1 MTTISWL
8 IVIGILLMNVL
19 VVAVFVALERRRT
32 VVEERLG
39 QITQSG
45 QIVITPVETS
55 QAPRGSSAL
64 SVMVNRLLMGRGF
77 ADNIQR
83 DLGRADVKLNV
94 AEYLALHVLLA
105 AGFFALGWFLTG
117 QSIVPGI
124 LAGAASLL
132 LPRMYIGYRKSK
144 RLRDFDNQLGDMLN
158 LVVNGLRAGY
168 SAMQALESVGREL
181 PPPISTEFHRVTQEI
196 QLGIPQEAALA
207 NLTRRV
213 PSADL
218 DFVVTAMN
226 VQREVGG
233 NLAEILDTISHTIR
247 ERVRIKGEIATLT
260 AQGQITAWV
269 ISLLPIGLA
278 IFLWIIN
285 PSYMNTMF
293 GPPIVFGLP
302 VCGLAMLITALVFIA
317 TGFAIVQKIVDI
329 EV

>member
-1 MTTISWL
+1 MTPVSWI
-8 IVIGILLMNVL
+8 IVIGIALMNIL
-19 VVAVFVALERRRT
+19 VVVVFVALERRRT

-45 QIVITPVETS
+45 QVVIAPTEAPG
-55 QAPRGSSAL
+55 PRGSSQL
-64 SVMVNRLLMGRGF
+64 SVMFNRLLMGRGF

-83 DLGRADVKLNV
+83 DLARADVKLNA
-94 AEYLALHVLLA
+94 AEFLALHLLLA
-105 AGFFALGWFLTG
+105 AGFFALGWFLG
-117 QSIVPGI
+117 GRNVIVGI
-124 LAGAASLL
+124 LAGGASLFM
-132 LPRMYIGYRKSK
+132 PRIYINYRKAK

-181 PPPISTEFHRVTQEI
+181 PPPISVEFHRVVQEI

-218 DFVVTAMN
+218 DFVVTAIN

-233 NLAEILDTISHTIR
+233 NLAEILDNISHTIR

-278 IFLWIIN
+278 IFLWVIN

-302 VCGLAMLITALVFIA
+302 VCGIVMLTTALVFIA

>member
-1 MTTISWL
+1 MSPISL
-8 IVIGILLMNVL
+8 AIIIGIVLLNFVVIGAYVLLD
-19 VVAVFVALERRRT
+19 RRRT
-32 VVEERLG
+32 VVEVRLG

-45 QIVITPVETS
+45 QIISAPAETADRRVS
-55 QAPRGSSAL
+55 PFSLLINRAL
-64 SVMVNRLLMGRGF
+64 VGRGF
-77 ADNIQR
+77 GERIQR
-83 DLGRADVKLNV
+83 DLARADLKLNV
-94 AEYLALHVLLA
+94 AEYLALHVLLGF
-105 AGFFALGWFLTG
+105 GFFVVGWILGRGLFLA
-117 QSIVPGI
+117 VVFGI
-124 LAGAASLL
+124 AAFFV
-132 LPRMYIGYRKSK
+132 PRMYVGYLQGK

-168 SAMQALESVGREL
+168 SSMQALESVAREL
-181 PPPISTEFHRVTQEI
+181 PAPISIEFHRVVQEI
-196 QLGIPQEAALA
+196 QLGLPQEGALA

-218 DFVVTAMN
+218 DFVVTAIN

-233 NLAEILDTISHTIR
+233 NLAEILDNISYTIR

-278 IFLWIIN
+278 LLLFVLN
-285 PSYMNTMF
+285 RSYMMTFF

-302 VCGLAMLITALVFIA
+302 ICGLAMLVAALIMII

-329 EV
+329 EI

>member
-1 MTTISWL
+1 VTLISW
-8 IVIGILLMNVL
+8 GILVGVALLNL
-19 VVAVFVALERRRT
+19 VTIAVFVVLERRNS

-39 QITQSG
+39 RITQAG
-45 QIVITPVETS
+45 QAVAAAPAETGPVRRSSPIS
-55 QAPRGSSAL
+55 QAL
-64 SVMVNRLLMGRGF
+64 NRAISRRGF
-77 ADNIQR
+77 AERIQR
-83 DLGRADVKLNV
+83 ELARADLKLNV
-94 AEYLALHVLLA
+94 AEWLALHVLLA
-105 AGFFALGWFLTG
+105 FGFFAVGWLIGG
-117 QSIVPGI
+117 QNLFMGA
-124 LAGAASLL
+124 LAAIGAFFV
-132 LPRMYIGYRKSK
+132 PRMYLGFQQRK
-144 RLRDFDNQLGDMLN
+144 RLRTFDNQLGDMLN

-168 SAMQALESVGREL
+168 SPLQALESVAREL
-181 PPPISTEFHRVTQEI
+181 PPPISVEFQRVVQEI
-196 QLGIPQEAALA
+196 QLGLPQEAALA

-233 NLAEILDTISHTIR
+233 NLAEILDNISHTIR

-278 IFLWIIN
+278 LFLWVIN
-285 PSYMNTMF
+285 RSYMNNIF
-293 GPPIVFGLP
+293 GPPFVFGLP
-302 VCGLAMLITALVFIA
+302 CCGIIMIATSLTMIA

>member
-1 MTTISWL
+1 MTAISWM
-8 IVIGILLMNVL
+8 IVIGIALMNVVVIGTFL
-19 VVAVFVALERRRT
+19 VLERRRA

-39 QITQSG
+39 QFTQSG
-45 QIVITPVETS
+45 QIVIAPVETS
-55 QAPRGSSAL
+55 SQRSGPSEL
-64 SVMVNRLLMGRGF
+64 SLSVNRLLMGRGF

-83 DLGRADVKLNV
+83 DLARADVKLNV
-94 AEYLALHVLLA
+94 AEYLGMHLLLA
-105 AGFFALGWFLTG
+105 GSSFALGWLLTG
-117 QSIVPGI
+117 GSIVPAV
-124 LAGAASLL
+124 LMGAASLL
-132 LPRMYIGYRKSK
+132 LPRFYIGYRKGR
-144 RLRDFDNQLGDMLN
+144 RLTQFDNQLGDMLN

-181 PPPISTEFHRVTQEI
+181 PPPISVEFHRVVQEI
-196 QLGIPQEAALA
+196 QLGLPQETALA

-218 DFVVTAMN
+218 DFVVTAIN

-233 NLAEILDTISHTIR
+233 NLSEILDNISHTIR

-278 IFLWIIN
+278 LFLWIIN

-302 VCGLAMLITALVFIA
+302 ICGIAMLLTALVFIA
-317 TGFAIVQKIVDI
+317 SGFAIVQKIVDI